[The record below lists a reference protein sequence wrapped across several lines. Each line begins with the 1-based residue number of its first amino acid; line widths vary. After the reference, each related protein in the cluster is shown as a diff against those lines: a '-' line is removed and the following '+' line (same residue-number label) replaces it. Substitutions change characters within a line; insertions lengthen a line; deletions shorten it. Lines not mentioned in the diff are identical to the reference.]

1 MPAAI
6 EASGPCGA
14 LGWRAMGKIYPM
26 AVAIARAFKS
36 FDQKRDRG
44 AAAVNER
51 LSCRASNAGGDPVAP
66 HLRFPLGHRCAIRS
80 TRAAVWAKRAGAPR

>member
-1 MPAAI
+1 MDCRASAGSDDSMPAAI

-36 FDQKRDRG
+36 FDQ
-44 AAAVNER
+44 NETEAR
-51 LSCRASNAGGDPVAP
+51 R
-66 HLRFPLGHRCAIRS
+66 R
-80 TRAAVWAKRAGAPR
+80 